1 MFKEISKFNLLLIIS
16 VFTSLNSVNGQN
28 TTRSD
33 NMIAFTWEVIDGS
46 EKLEVTKD
54 MSKTKIKKLAEGNAL
69 YKEGIGIMIKSKM
82 NSNNYSEAIEQF
94 KLAMRSYK
102 SPLKNNQH
110 YYNYI
115 NINQALCY
123 AKEKDFA
130 VAKRCISKVT
140 SKIEKEKEWLYN
152 LAIANYLLE
161 DHQASISNLTKAIRV
176 DENYFQAYITL
187 EQIHRDLGNTSNADN
202 VRRKMETVEARLIK
216 KEHKNKRNGKGNK
229 DEKTEG
235 KEFSFGKEEGKP
247 NITTLNIVKNDDP
260 LQFNKISQ
268 IKEKSMTLVQDGVNN
283 YYDGVDNLAK
293 GSYTN
298 AIENLKNTERKL
310 KKGKIINHGCNF
322 YRGQL
327 AIAYLCT
334 GETSKL
340 PLVKRNLGKITNR
353 LYDSRDWTYNMAV
366 VNYDYA
372 TKKLIR
378 YEKDNSKWKEK
389 AKKSTELKNSI
400 KLFKLTIRLDKFYLT
415 PYKNLYYI
423 YKELGNENQSEKYQ
437 KLYHKRRNE
446 LLNSFNATTDAF
458 DREGVI
464 FRVHLGTFGEYEAPA
479 DIFDEDYIITVP
491 INEQQTQTWYLVG
504 KFEEFNEAKEYLNKI
519 IDKEYTPVK
528 LNKRGLNIN
537 AGYPKIITYLNG
549 DEMDF

>member
-1 MFKEISKFNLLLIIS
+1 MFKKISKFSLLLVIS
-16 VFTSLNSVNGQN
+16 VFTSLNSVNGQD

-33 NMIAFTWEVIDGS
+33 NMTAFTWEVISGV
-46 EKLEVTKD
+46 EKLDVTKD
-54 MSKTKIKKLAEGNAL
+54 MSKTKIKKLAEGNNL
-69 YKEGIGIMIKSKM
+69 YSKGIVMMK
-82 NSNNYSEAIEQF
+82 NNNYSGAIEQF
-94 KLAMRSYK
+94 KLAMGSYK
-102 SPLKNNQH
+102 GPLKNNQH

-152 LAIANYLLE
+152 LAIANNMIE
-161 DHQASISNLTKAIRV
+161 DHQAAISNLTKAIRL

-187 EQIHRDLGNTSNADN
+187 EQIHRDIGNTSNADN
-202 VRRKMETVEARLIK
+202 VRRKMENAEARLVRK
-216 KEHKNKRNGKGNK
+216 QNNNKSNGKRNKVDESEIKEIVFK
-229 DEKTEG
+229 DA
-235 KEFSFGKEEGKP
+235 KP
-247 NITTLNIVKNDDP
+247 NIRTLNIVKNDDP
-260 LQFNKISQ
+260 LKFNKISQ
-268 IKEKSMTLVQDGVNN
+268 IKEKSMTLVQDGVDD
-283 YYDGVDNLAK
+283 YYNGVDNLAK

-334 GETSKL
+334 KETSKL
-340 PLVKRNLGKITNR
+340 PQVKRNLGKITNK

-366 VNYDYA
+366 VNYEYA

-389 AKKSTELKNSI
+389 AKQSEELKNSI
-400 KLFKLTIRLDKFYLT
+400 KLFKLTIRHDKFYLT
-415 PYKNLYYI
+415 PYKNLSYI
-423 YKELGNENQSEKYQ
+423 YKELGNENQSEKYR
-437 KLYHKRRNE
+437 KLYQKRRNE

-464 FRVHLGTFGEYEAPA
+464 FRIHLGTFGEYEAPS
-479 DIFDEDYIITVP
+479 DMFDEDYIITVP
-491 INEQQTQTWYLVG
+491 INEQQTQTAYLVG
-504 KFEEFNEAKEYLNKI
+504 KFEEFKEAKEYLNKI

-528 LNKRGLNIN
+528 LNKRGFDMN
-537 AGYPKIITYLNG
+537 AEYPKIITYLNG

>member
-1 MFKEISKFNLLLIIS
+1 MFKKISKFSLLLVIS
-16 VFTSLNSVNGQN
+16 VFTSLNSVNGQD

-33 NMIAFTWEVIDGS
+33 NMTAFTWEVISGV
-46 EKLEVTKD
+46 EKLDVTKD
-54 MSKTKIKKLAEGNAL
+54 MSKTKIKKLAEGNNL
-69 YKEGIGIMIKSKM
+69 YSKGIVMMKNK
-82 NSNNYSEAIEQF
+82 NYSGAIEQF
-94 KLAMRSYK
+94 KLAMGSYK
-102 SPLKNNQH
+102 GPLKNNQH

-130 VAKRCISKVT
+130 VAKRCISKVS

-152 LAIANYLLE
+152 LAIANNMVG
-161 DHQASISNLTKAIRV
+161 DHQAAISNLTKAIRL

-187 EQIHRDLGNTSNADN
+187 EKIHRDDLKNTSNADN
-202 VRRKMETVEARLIK
+202 VRNKMETVEARLIK
-216 KEHKNKRNGKGNK
+216 KEHKNKINGKRNK
-229 DEKTEG
+229 DDKSKG
-235 KEFSFGKEEGKP
+235 KEVSFGEKEGEP

-268 IKEKSMTLVQDGVNN
+268 IKEKSMTLVQDGVDD
-283 YYDGVDNLAK
+283 YYNGVDNLAK

-334 GETSKL
+334 KETSKL
-340 PLVKRNLGKITNR
+340 PQVKKNLKKITNR

-366 VNYDYA
+366 VNYEYA

-389 AKKSTELKNSI
+389 AKQSKELKNSI
-400 KLFKLTIRLDKFYLT
+400 KLFKLTIRHDKFYLT

-446 LLNSFNATTDAF
+446 LLNSLNATTDAF

-464 FRVHLGTFGEYEAPA
+464 FRIHLGTFGEYEAPA
-479 DIFDEDYIITVP
+479 DVFDEDYIITVP
-491 INEQQTQTWYLVG
+491 INEQQTQTAYLVG
-504 KFEEFNEAKEYLNKI
+504 KFEEFKEAKEYLNKI

-528 LNKRGLNIN
+528 LNKKGFDMN
-537 AGYPKIITYLNG
+537 AEYPKIITYLNG